1 MVNIPKLKRGIAND
15 ITETIGNTPLI
26 RLNKIAEG
34 VDADVLVKF
43 ESFNPV
49 ASVKDRVAVNLIE
62 QAEKD
67 GLIDKDTVI
76 IEPTSGNTGIGLS
89 FVAAAK
95 GYKLIIVMPETMSME
110 RRKLMAVGYGRGYS
124 KANEL
129 AEKYENS
136 FIPQQFE
143 NKANSEIHRLTTGPE
158 ILRDTDGKVDIVVS
172 AAGTGGTITG
182 IAQAIKEV
190 NPDFKAVVVEPSTS
204 QTLGKGVKG
213 PHKIQGIGPG
223 FVPGVLDTEIVDEI
237 VPVNDDDAAS
247 TLLKLAKEEGIFAG
261 ISSGAATWAG
271 LEIAKRPENKGK
283 TIVVILPDTGER
295 YLSTE
300 WVFQE
305 LYNQYDD
312 SIFPSGN

>member
-110 RRKLMAVGYGRGYS
+110 RRKLMAVFGSEIVLTPGSEGMGGAIA
-124 KANEL
+124 KATEL

-136 FIPQQFE
+136 FIPQQFR
-143 NKANSEIHRLTTGPE
+143 S
-158 ILRDTDGKVDIVVS
+158 
-172 AAGTGGTITG
+172 
-182 IAQAIKEV
+182 
-190 NPDFKAVVVEPSTS
+190 
-204 QTLGKGVKG
+204 
-213 PHKIQGIGPG
+213 
-223 FVPGVLDTEIVDEI
+223 
-237 VPVNDDDAAS
+237 
-247 TLLKLAKEEGIFAG
+247 
-261 ISSGAATWAG
+261 
-271 LEIAKRPENKGK
+271 
-283 TIVVILPDTGER
+283 
-295 YLSTE
+295 
-300 WVFQE
+300 
-305 LYNQYDD
+305 
-312 SIFPSGN
+312 

>member
-43 ESFNPV
+43 ESFN
-49 ASVKDRVAVNLIE
+49 
-62 QAEKD
+62 D

-110 RRKLMAVGYGRGYS
+110 RRKLMAVFGSEIVLTPGSEGMGGAIA

-158 ILRDTDGKVDIVVS
+158 ILS
-172 AAGTGGTITG
+172 
-182 IAQAIKEV
+182 
-190 NPDFKAVVVEPSTS
+190 
-204 QTLGKGVKG
+204 
-213 PHKIQGIGPG
+213 
-223 FVPGVLDTEIVDEI
+223 
-237 VPVNDDDAAS
+237 
-247 TLLKLAKEEGIFAG
+247 
-261 ISSGAATWAG
+261 
-271 LEIAKRPENKGK
+271 
-283 TIVVILPDTGER
+283 
-295 YLSTE
+295 
-300 WVFQE
+300 
-305 LYNQYDD
+305 
-312 SIFPSGN
+312 

>member
-67 GLIDKDTVI
+67 GLIDKD
-76 IEPTSGNTGIGLS
+76 GLS

-110 RRKLMAVGYGRGYS
+110 RRKLMAVFGSEIVLTPGSEGMGGAIA
-124 KANEL
+124 KATEL

-190 NPDFKAVVVEPSTS
+190 HKPSRRSILTS
-204 QTLGKGVKG
+204 RQ
-213 PHKIQGIGPG
+213 
-223 FVPGVLDTEIVDEI
+223 
-237 VPVNDDDAAS
+237 
-247 TLLKLAKEEGIFAG
+247 
-261 ISSGAATWAG
+261 
-271 LEIAKRPENKGK
+271 
-283 TIVVILPDTGER
+283 
-295 YLSTE
+295 
-300 WVFQE
+300 
-305 LYNQYDD
+305 
-312 SIFPSGN
+312 

>member
-110 RRKLMAVGYGRGYS
+110 RRKLMA
-124 KANEL
+124 
-129 AEKYENS
+129 EK
-136 FIPQQFE
+136 I
-143 NKANSEIHRLTTGPE
+143 
-158 ILRDTDGKVDIVVS
+158 
-172 AAGTGGTITG
+172 
-182 IAQAIKEV
+182 
-190 NPDFKAVVVEPSTS
+190 
-204 QTLGKGVKG
+204 
-213 PHKIQGIGPG
+213 
-223 FVPGVLDTEIVDEI
+223 
-237 VPVNDDDAAS
+237 
-247 TLLKLAKEEGIFAG
+247 
-261 ISSGAATWAG
+261 
-271 LEIAKRPENKGK
+271 
-283 TIVVILPDTGER
+283 
-295 YLSTE
+295 
-300 WVFQE
+300 
-305 LYNQYDD
+305 
-312 SIFPSGN
+312 

>member
-110 RRKLMAVGYGRGYS
+110 RRKLMAVFGSEIVLTPGSEG
-124 KANEL
+124 
-129 AEKYENS
+129 
-136 FIPQQFE
+136 I
-143 NKANSEIHRLTTGPE
+143 SEIHRLTTGPE

-305 LYNQYDD
+305 LYDQYDD
-312 SIFPSGN
+312 SIFPSGK